1 MIFYNFTF
9 RWKCGRSP
17 LEPSHRV
24 LYLSKSLNHIL
35 YQIKI
40 SVVRGT
46 LTSVVEQ
53 LKEFGSSFTELV
65 NLLLTDI
72 VVESI
77 HTLFSSRSVQDA
89 LVLVSRL
96 GLQGNHIC
104 RIFAREGGM
113 SVLLDLLGS
122 TRGLQHRG
130 MVLRALGTLCCVKEG
145 ILHFQEQGGMERI
158 AEVLREDT
166 EERIRMEAAGVLAQV
181 TSPWID
187 NCLDPCQVDQHGY
200 DLVSSLNAMCSS
212 TKSCETFLL
221 CTAALANL
229 SYLSPLLL
237 TAISQLDTLT
247 PLLSFI
253 SSRVT
258 PSIYILDQVAT
269 LLANLSANQH
279 TRESL
284 LDQEV
289 VPALL
294 LLLAADPGP
303 GDRSPPVLAATQR
316 VQQKAAIAIGRL
328 SVHKDVCLSVL
339 SAGGLD
345 RLVELSV
352 SREARLDS
360 DYTLVS
366 VVTAVRKLSQT
377 VDIVKEIQTLGAHDI
392 LDSNIL
398 HSMQVYSPMLESFV

>member
-1 MIFYNFTF
+1 MQ
-9 RWKCGRSP
+9 
-17 LEPSHRV
+17 PSNRV
-24 LYLSKSLNHIL
+24 LHLNKSLSTLL
-35 YQIKI
+35 YKMKV

-46 LTSVVEQ
+46 LDSVVDQ
-53 LKEFGSSFTELV
+53 LKEFGSVFTELV

-77 HTLFSSRSVQDA
+77 QSLSSTRSLQDS

-104 RIFAREGGM
+104 RIFASEGGM
-113 SVLLDLLGS
+113 GVLLDLLCS
-122 TRGLQHRG
+122 PRALEHRGL
-130 MVLRALGTLCCVKEG
+130 VLRALGTLCCVKEG
-145 ILHFQEQGGMERI
+145 ILQFQQRGGMERI
-158 AEVLREDT
+158 AEVLRDDT

-187 NCLDPCQVDQHGY
+187 NCLDPCLVDQHGY
-200 DLVSSLNAMCSS
+200 DLVSSLNSMCSN

-229 SYLSPLLL
+229 SYMSPLLL
-237 TAISQLDTLT
+237 TAISQLDTLP

-253 SSRVT
+253 SSRVV

-284 LDQEV
+284 LHQDI

-294 LLLAADPGP
+294 LLLAADPDP
-303 GDRSPPVLAATQR
+303 QDRSLPVLAATQR

-328 SVHKDVCLSVL
+328 AVHRTVCVSIL

-352 SREARLDS
+352 CREARLDS

-366 VVTAVRKLSQT
+366 VVTAVRKIAQT
-377 VDIVKEIQTLGAHDI
+377 VDIVTDIQNLGAQDI

-398 HSMQVYSPMLESFV
+398 HSMQVYSPMMESFV